1 MIRCKLLDSGNGTNT
16 LAEGGLELLAHWRS
30 TGGALWV
37 DIEGEYE
44 PRTAELL
51 ESMGCD
57 PLAIKDSFRSRHPPK
72 IEEFDD
78 STFVLFRGIASIDE
92 HLELKP
98 QQIGLWVGSNFLI
111 TVHRGVSVSVG
122 KFWSG
127 DASLELLARPG
138 DLALR
143 LLHYASG
150 RYLDRLLEFEER
162 LGDLEDG
169 LQGDRSEEDMKE
181 LVLFRTRLRRLRR
194 IFSYH
199 KDLSEYIWSEGTA
212 FLGTGEDES
221 FHFRRDLHDRCER
234 VYSLCS
240 MYYEI
245 CGDLVD
251 GHISLSSHN
260 LNQTMKVLTIISA
273 IFVPLTFMAGIYGM
287 NFEYMPELGWRY
299 AYFAL
304 LSVMLVMGVGL
315 VILFRR
321 IRWL

>member
-1 MIRCKLLDSGNGTNT
+1 MLRCTLLETGSQGKSI
-16 LAEGGLELLAHWRS
+16 EGGEELVAHWRNV
-30 TGGALWV
+30 GGSLWL
-37 DIEGEYE
+37 DIEGDLHEE
-44 PRTAELL
+44 TGELL
-51 ESMGCD
+51 QSLGCD
-57 PLAIKDSFRSRHPPK
+57 PLAIKDCFRTRHPPK

-78 STFVLFRGIASIDE
+78 NTFVLFRGIASLDE
-92 HLELKP
+92 HLELGP
-98 QQIGLWVGSNFLI
+98 QQIGLWIGKNYLI
-111 TVHRGVSVSVG
+111 TVHRGPSVSVG
-122 KFWSG
+122 RFWNSEG
-127 DASLELLARPG
+127 LAALLARPG

-150 RYLDRLLEFEER
+150 RYLERLLEFEER

-181 LVLFRTRLRRLRR
+181 LALFRTRLRRLRR

-199 KDLSEYIWSEGTA
+199 KDLSEHIWAEGTVY
-212 FLGTGEDES
+212 LGKGEEDS
-221 FHFRRDLHDRCER
+221 FHLRRDLHDRCER
-234 VYSLCS
+234 VFSLCT

-273 IFVPLTFMAGIYGM
+273 IFVPLTFLAGIYGM
-287 NFEYMPELGWRY
+287 NFEYIPELRWRY
-299 AYFAL
+299 AYFVL
-304 LSVMLVMGVGL
+304 LGVMLLLGGGL
-315 VILFRR
+315 IVLFRR